1 MSTPVKRWVATVAL
15 AIVALIIGLALAW
28 KVLNWAF
35 PLPSATPK
43 SVAFNVLSAEG
54 DTLRQFAD
62 DTGTFRIPVTV
73 GEVSPL
79 YLKSL
84 LAYEDSRF
92 YSHIGVDIPALFRA
106 LYQRIRYGK
115 IVSGGSTLTM
125 QVARIIYPIDRSYG
139 GKLIQILRALQ
150 LEAHYSKQQ
159 ILNLYLTHVPMGGNI
174 EGVEAASQRYF
185 GKSSKN
191 LNISEA
197 ALLTVIPQRP
207 SVYRPDRHPKNAQ
220 RARNK
225 VLRRLIANDMLSE
238 QEYQLL
244 SKEAVV
250 AGREPIKRKVPLLA
264 RELRKHQLAH
274 FKQINDNLIQG
285 HTPKAIQG
293 QAPNSSSAE
302 AFKAANSQQEIQG
315 HTPNLIQGQ
324 ALNSSSAEAFKAAN
338 SQQEIQGHTPHL
350 IQGQAL
356 NSSSAEAFKA
366 ANSQQ
371 GIQGH
376 TPHLIQGQALNSSSV
391 KTFIKSELQQNV
403 DAIVKQRFTAL
414 SNDLSVAVM
423 VVENKTGAV
432 LAYKGSLDMDNA
444 RSYGHVDMTKA
455 IRSPGSTLK
464 PFVYAQAMEQGL
476 IHSQSLLM
484 DIPMQFGTY
493 KPQNFDKHFQ
503 GRVSATEALQRSK
516 NLSAVYLL
524 NEIQVPKFVKRMQ
537 ILGSSLRL
545 PDMNLTVVLGGGGST
560 LRELVMYYT
569 ALSRQGVAIKPR
581 LGQFDKIE
589 QAQLITPESA
599 WITRTILQDIRSP
612 DRPRAKF
619 GRKIGWKTGTSF
631 GFRDAWAIGTSNDYT
646 VGVWMGRP
654 DGSPYVGQTGA
665 TMAAPILFDVFD
677 LLPKDVTVVEKPKAV
692 EQVSICWPSGLAA
705 EMVSKA
711 NCQQKRLAWTIDG
724 VTPRTLRRDK
734 RLSVANNWP
743 QELLSWEKVHS
754 KSKRFIDII
763 QPEDGSH
770 IYPYAGQILSLKA
783 SSPDVRWYLDGNV
796 SANQID
802 AHSLSGKHEI
812 KACNNN
818 TCSSVSITV
827 H

>member
-1 MSTPVKRWVATVAL
+1 
-15 AIVALIIGLALAW
+15 
-28 KVLNWAF
+28 
-35 PLPSATPK
+35 
-43 SVAFNVLSAEG
+43 
-54 DTLRQFAD
+54 
-62 DTGTFRIPVTV
+62 
-73 GEVSPL
+73 
-79 YLKSL
+79 
-84 LAYEDSRF
+84 
-92 YSHIGVDIPALFRA
+92 
-106 LYQRIRYGK
+106 
-115 IVSGGSTLTM
+115 
-125 QVARIIYPIDRSYG
+125 
-139 GKLIQILRALQ
+139 
-150 LEAHYSKQQ
+150 
-159 ILNLYLTHVPMGGNI
+159 
-174 EGVEAASQRYF
+174 
-185 GKSSKN
+185 
-191 LNISEA
+191 
-197 ALLTVIPQRP
+197 
-207 SVYRPDRHPKNAQ
+207 
-220 RARNK
+220 
-225 VLRRLIANDMLSE
+225 
-238 QEYQLL
+238 
-244 SKEAVV
+244 
-250 AGREPIKRKVPLLA
+250 
-264 RELRKHQLAH
+264 
-274 FKQINDNLIQG
+274 
-285 HTPKAIQG
+285 
-293 QAPNSSSAE
+293 
-302 AFKAANSQQEIQG
+302 AFKAASSQQEIQG

-324 ALNSSSAEAFKAAN
+324 APNL
-338 SQQEIQGHTPHL
+338 
-350 IQGQAL
+350 
-356 NSSSAEAFKA
+356 
-366 ANSQQ
+366 
-371 GIQGH
+371 
-376 TPHLIQGQALNSSSV
+376 SSV

-432 LAYKGSLDMDNA
+432 LAYKGSLDMDNS

-581 LGQFDKIE
+581 LSQFDKIE
-589 QAQLITPESA
+589 QTQLLTPESA

-677 LLPKDVTVVEKPKAV
+677 LLPKDVTEVEKPKAV

-802 AHSLSGKHEI
+802 AKSLSGKHEI

-827 H
+827 Y